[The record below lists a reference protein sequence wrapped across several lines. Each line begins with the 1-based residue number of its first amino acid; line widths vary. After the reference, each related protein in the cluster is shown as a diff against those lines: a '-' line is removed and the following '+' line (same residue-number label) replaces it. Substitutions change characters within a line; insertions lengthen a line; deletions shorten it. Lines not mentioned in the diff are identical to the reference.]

1 MVSLNKQEHHQH
13 SRYGDR
19 DSNNHIGQVVGR
31 SNGESVSSIYK
42 HQDYINDKPN
52 VIPKR
57 MNNTEKL
64 KEVRKINQR
73 KKEGSRLVVDNSFN

>member
-19 DSNNHIGQVVGR
+19 DSNNHLGQVVGR
-31 SNGESVSSIYK
+31 SNGESVSSLLK
-42 HQDYINDKPN
+42 HQDFINDAPN

-57 MNNTEKL
+57 MTNTEIIK
-64 KEVRKINQR
+64 KGREIMTR
-73 KKEGSRLVVDNSFN
+73 KKDGSRLIVDNPFN